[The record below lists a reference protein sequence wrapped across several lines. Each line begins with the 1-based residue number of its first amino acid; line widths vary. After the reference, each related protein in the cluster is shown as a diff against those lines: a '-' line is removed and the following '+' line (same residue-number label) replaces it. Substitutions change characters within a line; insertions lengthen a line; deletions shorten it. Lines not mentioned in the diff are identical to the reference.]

1 MKKLYTITIAAG
13 LAISLAGCYGPKMAT
28 SSDAHKMDAKS
39 TCDVSKHGVEKVLAV
54 AKLYNPIA
62 VKNGVEFRRLNVKN
76 SGYISAIEKALLTN
90 SKSVDLIGKGKKIQK
105 MEINWATQRSC
116 TFALRALQQQKEA
129 KSTWRMSVPGDGFT
143 Y

>member
-13 LAISLAGCYGPKMAT
+13 LAVSLSGCFGPKVAT
-28 SSDAHKMDAKS
+28 AADAYKMDAKS

-62 VKNGVEFRRLNVKN
+62 VKNEVEFRRLNVKN
-76 SGYISAIEKALLTN
+76 SGYISAIEKALKAK
-90 SKSVDLIGKGKKIQK
+90 SKTVHLVGKKKKIQK
-105 MEINWATQRSC
+105 MDINWATQRSC
-116 TFALRALQQQKEA
+116 TFAIRALQQQNEA
-129 KSTWRMSVPGDGFT
+129 KSTWRMSVPGDGFK